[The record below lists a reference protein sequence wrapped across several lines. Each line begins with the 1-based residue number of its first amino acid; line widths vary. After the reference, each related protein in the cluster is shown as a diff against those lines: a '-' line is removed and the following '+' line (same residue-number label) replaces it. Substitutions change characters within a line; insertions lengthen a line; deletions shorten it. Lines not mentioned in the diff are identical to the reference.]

1 MVHKFCEV
9 SMILCGR
16 HDWCGK
22 HKLCDE
28 HEGGVVGMVRRTVCG
43 LERTCYFNNKGPD
56 WKRGY
61 STKARGWRHYSR
73 VCSKYRSQSLQQGSE
88 GSQQAIWQ
96 PETARA
102 GLHTGNQYG
111 IAVKLCE
118 SCQRRVFWRKTGK
131 A

>member
-43 LERTCYFNNKGPD
+43 LERTCYFNNQGPD
-56 WKRGY
+56 WMRGY
-61 STKARGWRHYSR
+61 STEARGWRPTPEYAASTDHRVFSR
-73 VCSKYRSQSLQQGSE
+73 KVRVASRQS
-88 GSQQAIWQ
+88 GSQRQHGQDCIQ
-96 PETARA
+96 VIS
-102 GLHTGNQYG
+102 TG
-111 IAVKLCE
+111 
-118 SCQRRVFWRKTGK
+118 
-131 A
+131 